1 MCIAVPGK
9 VVEIRED
16 GALVSFGGV
25 VRLASLDLV
34 DRVQEGEY
42 VIVHAGFVI
51 RRVDEREAEETLAL
65 MREAGLEIH

>member
-34 DRVQEGEY
+34 DGVQEGEY